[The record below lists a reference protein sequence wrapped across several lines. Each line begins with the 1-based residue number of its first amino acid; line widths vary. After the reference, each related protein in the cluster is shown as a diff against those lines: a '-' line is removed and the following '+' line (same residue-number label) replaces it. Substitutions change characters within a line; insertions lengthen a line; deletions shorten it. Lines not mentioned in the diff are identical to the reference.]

1 MPARRREVGRG
12 KKRNLRMI
20 KYLFT
25 LSGYTYPKGSI
36 CKVPKK

>member
-1 MPARRREVGRG
+1 MPGRRWEVGQG
-12 KKRNLRMI
+12 KKRNLRMM

-25 LSGYTYPKGSI
+25 LSSYTYPKGSI